1 MIADRRL
8 GLAIAANGGVAAVTV
23 VLMVVLA
30 PLFPPPSV
38 ADLAGRLGLAARLSV
53 WPALVLLLTVLAV
66 VATRGMGRL
75 FNPIDDA
82 ETRAYRVCQR
92 ALSNTV
98 EQTLVFVPALAGLCA
113 LLPLQS
119 LGFPALFT
127 LLFVAGR
134 ALFWAGYLVHPFARA
149 PGMAMT
155 LTVNMAVVG
164 WAVLLAL

>member
-1 MIADRRL
+1 MATDRRL
-8 GLAIAANGGVAAVTV
+8 VLAIAANGAVAAVTV
-23 VLMVVLA
+23 VLMLALA
-30 PLFPPPSV
+30 PLFPPPAV

-53 WPALVLLLTVLAV
+53 WPALVLLLVILAV
-66 VATRGMGRL
+66 VTTRGLCRL
-75 FNPIDDA
+75 FNPIDDP
-82 ETRAYRVCQR
+82 ETRVYRVCQR

-98 EQTLVFVPALAGLCA
+98 EQTLVFLPALTGLCA

-127 LLFVAGR
+127 LLFVVGR
-134 ALFWAGYLVHPFARA
+134 VLFWIGYVVHPFARA

>member
-1 MIADRRL
+1 MAADRRL
-8 GLAIAANGGVAAVTV
+8 TLAIAANGVAVAVTV
-23 VLMVVLA
+23 VLMVALA
-30 PLFPPPSV
+30 PLFPPPAV

-53 WPALVLLLTVLAV
+53 WPALVLLLVILAV
-66 VATRGMGRL
+66 IATRGLCRL
-75 FNPIDDA
+75 FNPIDDP
-82 ETRAYRVCQR
+82 ETRVYRVCQR

-98 EQTLVFVPALAGLCA
+98 EQTLLFLPGLTALCA

-127 LLFVAGR
+127 LLFVVGR
-134 ALFWAGYLVHPFARA
+134 VLFWTGYILHPFARA

-155 LTVNMAVVG
+155 LTVNMVVVG